1 MNSREILVTIR
12 NLATVDALYKQIYT
26 ALKRLK
32 ATKTKEF
39 ELTMEK
45 LENQHFN
52 DATDLVLFFEC

>member
-1 MNSREILVTIR
+1 MNRREILITIR
-12 NLATVDALYKQIYT
+12 NLATVDTLYKQIYN

-39 ELTMEK
+39 ELTIEK

>member
-1 MNSREILVTIR
+1 MNRREILITIR
-12 NLATVDALYKQIYT
+12 NLATVDTLYKQIYN